1 MNTQARWFVGLAFL
15 PLLLASPAPVHAGP
29 AEERDSLQT
38 EVLEAIRSC
47 ATYASAVL
55 LDAKGESRCE
65 YDVLA
70 GKWQPYEPAWHT
82 GQIVYGLLEAY
93 SLTGDTAFL
102 AAAKRGGEW
111 WIGLQIRDHPVLAG
125 MLRAIHGA
133 GINAII
139 FATVSDGT
147 NGIFELSRV
156 AADPRYANVATE
168 AGRWMLKNM
177 YVPGERI
184 FYDAVDPVTGEVLKV
199 RSPFWADK
207 PVQMLTDVARPNNE
221 GYLFLDMFRFTGDST
236 YFRVFVD
243 LCESLVEKQGPEG
256 LWMEFTPNNK
266 ARGSFHP
273 RFNLWYAE
281 SLIKGYE
288 LTRRREFLDAA
299 LRTLR
304 WYTKFQR
311 KDGTIFY
318 DNFLN
323 GSSIESSPSGSTV
336 AFAGLLWLQLYQHGV
351 GEEFSG
357 NIERS
362 FGWIMQSRFS
372 AGHPDPN
379 LAGGIYNLRV
389 RGKRAGMSVVQR
401 DLGTSF
407 GLRFL
412 AAYYRHKFQSKLEG
426 GE

>member
-1 MNTQARWFVGLAFL
+1 MNTLTRSLIGLA
-15 PLLLASPAPVHAGP
+15 LAGLVLVRPDPALAGTTV
-29 AEERDSLQT
+29 ERDSLQRA
-38 EVLEAIRSC
+38 VLGAIRSC
-47 ATYASAVL
+47 ATYASYVL

-65 YDVLA
+65 YDLLA

-82 GQIVYGLLEAY
+82 GQIIYGLLEAY
-93 SLTGDTAFL
+93 RLTGDTAYL

-111 WIGLQIRDHPVLAG
+111 WMSLQIRDHPVLGG

-147 NGIFELSRV
+147 NGIFELSRETG
-156 AADPRYANVATE
+156 DQRYAGVATE
-168 AGRWMLKNM
+168 AGRWMLKHM
-177 YVPGERI
+177 YIPGDRL
-184 FYDAVDPVTGEVLKV
+184 FYDAVDPATGEAQKV
-199 RSPFWADK
+199 HSPFWADK
-207 PVQMLTDVARPNNE
+207 PVQVLTDVARPNNE
-221 GYLFLDMFRFTGDST
+221 GYLFLDMFRFTGDSSC
-236 YFRVFVD
+236 FRVFVD
-243 LCESLVEKQGPEG
+243 VCEGLVEKQGPEG

-266 ARGSFHP
+266 AKGSFHP

-281 SLIKGYE
+281 SLIQGYE
-288 LTRRREFLDAA
+288 LTGRREFLDAA

-304 WYTKFQR
+304 WYAKFQK

-336 AFAGLLWLQLYQHGV
+336 AFAGLLWLQLYRHGV
-351 GEEFSG
+351 GEEFIG

-362 FGWIMQSRFS
+362 FRWIMHSRFS
-372 AGHPDPN
+372 VNHPDPN
-379 LAGGIYNLRV
+379 LAGGVYNLRV
-389 RGKRAGMSVVQR
+389 RGKGEGMAVVQR

-412 AAYYRHKFQSKLEG
+412 AAYYRHTFQVKPEG
-426 GE
+426 GH

>member
-1 MNTQARWFVGLAFL
+1 MSTQTHGLIGLAL
-15 PLLLASPAPVHAGP
+15 LLLLAVHPSRVNAGMP
-29 AEERDSLQT
+29 GDGDSLQQ
-38 EVLEAIRSC
+38 EILRAIRSC
-47 ATYASAVL
+47 ATYASTVL

-65 YDVLA
+65 YDLLA
-70 GKWQPYEPAWHT
+70 GKWEPYEPAWHT
-82 GQIVYGLLEAY
+82 GQIIYGLLEAY
-93 SLTGDTAFL
+93 RLTGDSAFL
-102 AAAKRGGEW
+102 SAAKRGGEW
-111 WIGLQIRDHPVLAG
+111 WISLQIRDHPVLSG

-156 AADPRYANVATE
+156 TGDSRYAGVATE

-177 YVPGERI
+177 YVPGDRT
-184 FYDAVDPVTGEVLKV
+184 FYDAVDPATGEVQKL

-207 PVQMLTDVARPNNE
+207 PVQTLTDVARPNNE
-221 GYLFLDMFRFTGDST
+221 GYLFLDMFRFTGDSA
-236 YFRVFVD
+236 YCRVFVD
-243 LCESLVEKQGPEG
+243 LCEGLVQKQGPEG

-266 ARGSFHP
+266 AKGSFHP

-304 WYTKFQR
+304 WYTKFQK

-336 AFAGLLWLQLYQHGV
+336 AFAGLLWLQLLEIGV
-351 GEEFSG
+351 GEEFNG
-357 NIERS
+357 NIEKS
-362 FGWIMQSRFS
+362 FGWIMHSRF
-372 AGHPDPN
+372 AENHPDPN
-379 LAGGIYNLRV
+379 LAGGVYNLKARA
-389 RGKRAGMSVVQR
+389 KRAGIFVVQR

-412 AAYYRHKFQSKLEG
+412 AAYYRHRYQAKQRGDE
-426 GE
+426 